1 MNQLYPLKFKPILK
15 ERIWGGYKLANLLN
29 KIFDKDTRYGES
41 WELSTLEGSISVVS
55 NGFLEGNDLHE
66 LIEIYMGDLVGDHV
80 YEKFGDQFPLL
91 VKIIDAEDLLSIQV
105 HPDDELA
112 FLRHD
117 TFGKTELWHVLQA
130 EEKAEVINGFKEN
143 ISRDE
148 FLELLASSK
157 LKSKLNSIKP
167 KAGDSFFIPAG
178 RVHCVGGGVIFAEI
192 QQASDVTYRIYDW
205 NRVDEKGNS
214 RELHLDL
221 ALDTINYSKTDDSVI
236 RTEKESLP
244 VKELINSPWFVTN
257 MIELNGKLER
267 DYNLIDSFVI
277 YLCAKGEFRITVL
290 GEDYYIKNSETVL
303 IPAILKNFEIVS
315 DHGAKILEVFIR
327 VETRSSKT

>member
-29 KIFDKDTRYGES
+29 KSSDKDIKYGES
-41 WELSTLEGSISVVS
+41 WEVSTLEGSISVVS
-55 NGFLEGNDLHE
+55 NGFLEGNNLYE

-91 VKIIDAEDLLSIQV
+91 VKIIDAEELLSIQV

-117 TFGKTELWHVLQA
+117 SLGKTEVWHVIQA
-130 EEKAEVINGFKEN
+130 DEKAEVINGFKEA

-148 FLELLASSK
+148 FLALLASGK
-157 LKSKLNSIKP
+157 LESKLNSIRP
-167 KAGDSFFIPAG
+167 EAGDTFFIPAG
-178 RVHCVGGGVIFAEI
+178 RVHCVGGGLILAEI

-205 NRVDEKGNS
+205 KRIDEKGNS

-221 ALDTINYSKTDDSVI
+221 ALDAINYSKTVDSVI
-236 RTEKESLP
+236 RTEKDSLP
-244 VKELINSPWFVTN
+244 VKELINSSCFVTN
-257 MIELNGKLER
+257 LIELNGKLER

-277 YLCAKGEFRITVL
+277 YLCTEGEFKITVF
-290 GEDYYIKNSETVL
+290 GKDYHVKNTETVL
-303 IPAILKNFEIVS
+303 IPAVLKNFELIS
-315 DHGAKILEVFIR
+315 NYGAKILEVFIR
-327 VETRSSKT
+327 EETK